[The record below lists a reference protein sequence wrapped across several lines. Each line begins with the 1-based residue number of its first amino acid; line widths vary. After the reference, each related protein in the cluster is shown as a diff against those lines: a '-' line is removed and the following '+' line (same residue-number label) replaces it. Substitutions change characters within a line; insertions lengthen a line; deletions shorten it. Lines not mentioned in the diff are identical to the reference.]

1 MPNLLKILLM
11 ELNKISEAYLGLTRM
26 TLDLNLT
33 FKLTLVSNNLNVI
46 LTVDH
51 KELFCYIDT
60 ENKQRKIDIYSKKPK
75 EKWS

>member
-51 KELFCYIDT
+51 KELFFVILT
-60 ENKQRKIDIYSKKPK
+60 LKTNK
-75 EKWS
+75 EK

>member
-1 MPNLLKILLM
+1 M
-11 ELNKISEAYLGLTRM
+11 ELNKISEAHLGLTRM

-51 KELFCYIDT
+51 KELFFVILT
-60 ENKQRKIDIYSKKPK
+60 LKTNK
-75 EKWS
+75 EK

>member
-1 MPNLLKILLM
+1 M

-51 KELFCYIDT
+51 KELFFVILT
-60 ENKQRKIDIYSKKPK
+60 LKTNK
-75 EKWS
+75 EK